1 MIELAALAPY
11 GDLSLF
17 AAYGGLGLVV
27 GFVAGLLGVGG
38 GLIIVPVLIMLL
50 HTHGQAV
57 GMEPQLAL
65 GTSLATIL
73 FTSLSSVR
81 AHHRRGAVEWPLVR
95 RIAPGIVLGTLAGAA
110 LAARMP
116 ATVLK
121 IFFVIF
127 LFYAAIQMWL
137 DFKPAPHRGL
147 PGRAGTSLAGG
158 VIGVVSSWVG
168 IGGGTLSVP
177 FMLWHN
183 VPLHRAIATSAA
195 IGFPIAFA
203 GAVGYV
209 LGGWTVSGLPAGSL
223 GFVYLPALA
232 GIVLGSVLT
241 APLGAR
247 TAHRLPV
254 RPLKRVFALLLFT
267 LALRMVWTF

>member
-1 MIELAALAPY
+1 
-11 GDLSLF
+11 
-17 AAYGGLGLVV
+17 VV

-38 GLIIVPVLIMLL
+38 GLIIVPVLVMLL
-50 HTHGQAV
+50 HANDLAA

-65 GTSLATIL
+65 GTSLASIL

-81 AHHRRGAVEWPLVR
+81 AHHRHGAVEWPLVR
-95 RIAPGIVLGTLAGAA
+95 RIAPGILLGTLAGAV
-110 LAARMP
+110 LAAQMS
-116 ATVLK
+116 AWVLK
-121 IFFVIF
+121 VFFIAF
-127 LFYAAIQMWL
+127 LFYAAFQMWL

-147 PGRAGTSLAGG
+147 PGRAGTTLAGT
-158 VIGVVSSWVG
+158 VIGGVSSWVG

-195 IGFPIAFA
+195 IGFPIAIA
-203 GAVGYV
+203 GAAGYV
-209 LGGWTVSGLPAGSL
+209 VGGWGAGGLPGGSL

-232 GIVLGSVLT
+232 GIVAGSVLT

-254 RPLKRVFALLLFT
+254 RPLKRIFALLLLA
-267 LALRMVWTF
+267 LALRMVWTL

>member
-1 MIELAALAPY
+1 MIDPA
-11 GDLSLF
+11 LF
-17 AAYGGLGLVV
+17 AACGALGLVV
-27 GFVAGLLGVGG
+27 GFLAGLLGVGG
-38 GLIIVPVLIMLL
+38 GLIIVPALIFLL
-50 HTHGQAV
+50 HGQGLAA

-65 GTSLATIL
+65 GTSLASIL

-81 AHHRRGAVEWPLVR
+81 AHHRHGAVEWPVVR
-95 RIAPGIVLGTLAGAA
+95 RIASGIVVGTLAGAM
-110 LAARMP
+110 LATQMP

-121 IFFVIF
+121 VFFVVF
-127 LFYAAIQMWL
+127 LFYAATQMWL
-137 DFKPAPHRGL
+137 DFKPTPHRAL
-147 PGRAGTSLAGG
+147 PGRAGTAVAGG
-158 VIGVVSSWVG
+158 LIGAVSSWVG

-195 IGFPIAFA
+195 IGFPIAVA
-203 GAVGYV
+203 GAAGYV
-209 LGGWTVSGLPAGSL
+209 LGGWHAPGLPSGSL

-232 GIVLGSVLT
+232 GIVVGSVLT

-254 RPLKRVFALLLFT
+254 RRLKRVFALLLFA
-267 LALRMVWTF
+267 LALRMLWSF

>member
-1 MIELAALAPY
+1 MVELAPLAPY
-11 GDLSLF
+11 GGLSLF

-121 IFFVIF
+121 IFFVVF

-147 PGRAGTSLAGG
+147 PGRIGTSLAGG

-203 GAVGYV
+203 GAAGYV
-209 LGGWTVSGLPAGSL
+209 LGGWTASDLPAGSL